1 MSTETQSTEREIVA
15 YATKGG
21 KLAKITTAVKTW
33 GELKP
38 LLKAQGYDL
47 NSLLAAENVNRADLV
62 NDLAVLPEGPF
73 KVFLRPKQTKSGA
86 DLPYKEVRA
95 KIQAL
100 IASDGDA
107 AKAHFNEG
115 KNYTTKKGDEL
126 NVLLNSYKG
135 GSKTTT
141 SSAKAEPKKAEPKA
155 KKEAVKT
162 EAPKAE
168 SKASPK
174 ASEAQEFSEE
184 GCIKVAVEALSKIK
198 SVDTTAIISLVEDLL
213 TTPVK
218 EAEPVKREPTEEEL
232 LAEEAKSFLSGY

>member
-1 MSTETQSTEREIVA
+1 MSTETQTAVREIVA

-21 KLAKITTAVKTW
+21 KIAKINSDVKTW

-38 LLKAQGYDL
+38 LLKREGYDL
-47 NSLLAAENVNRADLV
+47 NSLLAAESINRADLV

-73 KVFLRPKQTKSGA
+73 RVFLRPKQTKSGA

-95 KIQAL
+95 KVQEL
-100 IASDGDA
+100 IASDGDV

-135 GSKTTT
+135 GSVTT
-141 SSAKAEPKKAEPKA
+141 SSAKAEPKKG
-155 KKEAVKT
+155 AVK
-162 EAPKAE
+162 AE
-168 SKASPK
+168 EKASSK

-198 SVDTTAIISLVEDLL
+198 SVNTVNVISLVKDLL
-213 TTPVK
+213 NENVSVAAPVK
-218 EAEPVKREPTEEEL
+218 KEPTEEEL
-232 LAEEAKSFLSGY
+232 LAEEAKAFMEGY

>member
-1 MSTETQSTEREIVA
+1 MSTETQIAVREIVA

-21 KLAKITTAVKTW
+21 KIAKINSDVKTW

-38 LLKAQGYDL
+38 LLKMEGYDL
-47 NSLLAAENVNRADLV
+47 NSLLAAESINRADLV

-73 KVFLRPKQTKSGA
+73 RVFLRPKQTKSGA

-95 KIQAL
+95 KVQEL
-100 IASDGDA
+100 IASDGDV

-135 GSKTTT
+135 GSGTT
-141 SSAKAEPKKAEPKA
+141 SSAKAEPKKEEPK
-155 KKEAVKT
+155 
-162 EAPKAE
+162 APKAE
-168 SKASPK
+168 EKASPK

-184 GCIKVAVEALSKIK
+184 GCIEIAIEALSKIK
-198 SVDTTAIISLVEDLL
+198 SVDTAEVISLVKDLL
-213 TTPVK
+213 KGKATPVK
-218 EAEPVKREPTEEEL
+218 KEPTEEEL
-232 LAEEAKSFLSGY
+232 LAEEAKAFMEGY

>member
-1 MSTETQSTEREIVA
+1 MSTETQTAVREIVA

-21 KLAKITTAVKTW
+21 KIAKINTDVKTW

-38 LLKAQGYDL
+38 LLKIEGYDL
-47 NSLLAAENVNRADLV
+47 NSLLAAESINRADLV

-73 KVFLRPKQTKSGA
+73 RVFLRPKQTKSGA

-95 KIQAL
+95 KVQEL
-100 IASDGDA
+100 IASDGDM

-135 GSKTTT
+135 GSGTT
-141 SSAKAEPKKAEPKA
+141 SSAKAEPKK
-155 KKEAVKT
+155 EAVK
-162 EAPKAE
+162 AE
-168 SKASPK
+168 EKASPK

-184 GCIKVAVEALSKIK
+184 GCIEIAVEALSKIK
-198 SVDTTAIISLVEDLL
+198 SVNTANVISLVKDLL
-213 TTPVK
+213 NENVSAAPVK
-218 EAEPVKREPTEEEL
+218 KEPTEEEL
-232 LAEEAKSFLSGY
+232 LAEEAKAFMEGY

>member
-1 MSTETQSTEREIVA
+1 MSTETQTAVREIVA

-21 KLAKITTAVKTW
+21 KIAKINSDVKTW

-38 LLKAQGYDL
+38 LLKMEGYDL
-47 NSLLAAENVNRADLV
+47 NSLLAAESINRADLV

-73 KVFLRPKQTKSGA
+73 RVFLRPKQTKSGA

-95 KIQAL
+95 KVQEL
-100 IASDGDA
+100 IASDGDV

-135 GSKTTT
+135 GSVTT
-141 SSAKAEPKKAEPKA
+141 SSAKAEPKK
-155 KKEAVKT
+155 EAVK
-162 EAPKAE
+162 AE
-168 SKASPK
+168 EKASSK

-198 SVDTTAIISLVEDLL
+198 SVDTTAIISLVKDLL
-213 TTPVK
+213 SVPVK
-218 EAEPVKREPTEEEL
+218 EAAPVKREPTEEEI
-232 LAEEAKSFLSGY
+232 LAEEAKAFMEGY

>member
-1 MSTETQSTEREIVA
+1 MSTETQNAVREIVA

-21 KLAKITTAVKTW
+21 KIAKINSDVKTW

-38 LLKAQGYDL
+38 LLKREGYDL
-47 NSLLAAENVNRADLV
+47 NSLLAAESINRADLV

-73 KVFLRPKQTKSGA
+73 RVFLRPKQTKSGA

-95 KIQAL
+95 KVQEL
-100 IASDGDA
+100 IASDGDV

-135 GSKTTT
+135 GSGTT
-141 SSAKAEPKKAEPKA
+141 SSAKAEPKK
-155 KKEAVKT
+155 EAVK
-162 EAPKAE
+162 AE
-168 SKASPK
+168 EKASPK

-198 SVDTTAIISLVEDLL
+198 SVDTTAIISLVKDLL
-213 TTPVK
+213 KGNVPAAAPVK
-218 EAEPVKREPTEEEL
+218 KEPTEEEL
-232 LAEEAKSFLSGY
+232 LAAEAKAFMEGY

>member
-1 MSTETQSTEREIVA
+1 MSTETQIAVREIVA

-21 KLAKITTAVKTW
+21 KITKINTAVRTW

-38 LLKAQGYDL
+38 LLENEGYDL
-47 NSLLAAENVNRADLV
+47 NSLLAAESINRADLV

-73 KVFLRPKQTKSGA
+73 RVFLRPKQTKSGA

-95 KIQAL
+95 KVQEL
-100 IASDGDA
+100 IASDGDV

-135 GSKTTT
+135 GSTAI
-141 SSAKAEPKKAEPKA
+141 SSEKAEPKKAEPKA
-155 KKEAVKT
+155 KEEAVK
-162 EAPKAE
+162 AE
-168 SKASPK
+168 EKFSAK
-174 ASEAQEFSEE
+174 ASETQEFSEE

-198 SVDTTAIISLVEDLL
+198 SVDTTSVISLVKDLL
-213 TTPVK
+213 KGNVPAAAPEK
-218 EAEPVKREPTEEEL
+218 KEPTEEEI
-232 LAEEAKSFLSGY
+232 LAAEAKDFMEGY

>member
-1 MSTETQSTEREIVA
+1 MSTETQNAVREIVA

-21 KLAKITTAVKTW
+21 KIAKINSDVKTW

-38 LLKAQGYDL
+38 LLKREGYDL
-47 NSLLAAENVNRADLV
+47 NSLLAAESINRADLV

-73 KVFLRPKQTKSGA
+73 RVFLRPKQTKSGA

-95 KIQAL
+95 KVQEL
-100 IASDGDA
+100 IASDGDV

-135 GSKTTT
+135 GSGTT
-141 SSAKAEPKKAEPKA
+141 SSAKAEP

-168 SKASPK
+168 EKASPK

-198 SVDTTAIISLVEDLL
+198 SVDTADVISLVKDLL
-213 TTPVK
+213 KGKATPVK
-218 EAEPVKREPTEEEL
+218 KEPTEEEL
-232 LAEEAKSFLSGY
+232 LAEEAKAFMEGY

>member
-1 MSTETQSTEREIVA
+1 MSTETQNAVREIVA

-21 KLAKITTAVKTW
+21 KIAKINSDVKTW

-38 LLKAQGYDL
+38 LLKREGYDL
-47 NSLLAAENVNRADLV
+47 NSLLAAESINRADLV

-73 KVFLRPKQTKSGA
+73 RVFLRPKQTKSGV

-95 KIQAL
+95 KVQEL
-100 IASDGDA
+100 IASDGDV

-135 GSKTTT
+135 GSVTT
-141 SSAKAEPKKAEPKA
+141 SSAKAEPKKEEPK
-155 KKEAVKT
+155 
-162 EAPKAE
+162 APKAE
-168 SKASPK
+168 EKASPK
-174 ASEAQEFSEE
+174 AEEKASPKAGEAQEFSEE

-198 SVDTTAIISLVEDLL
+198 SVNTANVISLVKDLL
-213 TTPVK
+213 NENVPAAAPVK
-218 EAEPVKREPTEEEL
+218 KEPTEEEL
-232 LAEEAKSFLSGY
+232 LAAEAKAFMEGY

>member
-1 MSTETQSTEREIVA
+1 MSTETQIAVREIVA

-21 KLAKITTAVKTW
+21 KIAKINSDVKTW

-38 LLKAQGYDL
+38 LLKGEGYDL
-47 NSLLAAENVNRADLV
+47 NSLLAAESINRADLV

-73 KVFLRPKQTKSGA
+73 RVFLRPKQTKSGA

-95 KIQAL
+95 KVQEL
-100 IASDGDA
+100 IASDGDV

-135 GSKTTT
+135 GSGTT
-141 SSAKAEPKKAEPKA
+141 SSAKAEPKKAESKV
-155 KKEAVKT
+155 KE
-162 EAPKAE
+162 EAIKAE
-168 SKASPK
+168 EKASPK

-198 SVDTTAIISLVEDLL
+198 SVDTADVISLVKDLL
-213 TTPVK
+213 KGEATPVK
-218 EAEPVKREPTEEEL
+218 KEPTEEEL
-232 LAEEAKSFLSGY
+232 LAAEAKAFMEGY

>member
-1 MSTETQSTEREIVA
+1 MSTETQIAVREIVA

-21 KLAKITTAVKTW
+21 KIAKINSDVKTW

-38 LLKAQGYDL
+38 LLKREGYDL
-47 NSLLAAENVNRADLV
+47 NSLLAAESINRADLV

-73 KVFLRPKQTKSGA
+73 RVFLRPKQTKSGA

-95 KIQAL
+95 KVQEL
-100 IASDGDA
+100 IASDGDV

-135 GSKTTT
+135 GSGTT
-141 SSAKAEPKKAEPKA
+141 SSAKAEPKKEEPK
-155 KKEAVKT
+155 
-162 EAPKAE
+162 APKAE
-168 SKASPK
+168 EKSSPK

-198 SVDTTAIISLVEDLL
+198 SVDTADVISLVKDLL
-213 TTPVK
+213 KGKATPVK
-218 EAEPVKREPTEEEL
+218 KEPTEEEL
-232 LAEEAKSFLSGY
+232 LAEEAKAFMKGY

>member
-1 MSTETQSTEREIVA
+1 MSTETQIAVREIVA

-21 KLAKITTAVKTW
+21 KIAKINSDVKTW

-38 LLKAQGYDL
+38 LLKMEGYDL
-47 NSLLAAENVNRADLV
+47 NSLLAAESINRADLV

-73 KVFLRPKQTKSGA
+73 RVFLRPKQTKSGA

-95 KIQAL
+95 KVQEL
-100 IASDGDA
+100 IASDGDV

-135 GSKTTT
+135 GSVTT
-141 SSAKAEPKKAEPKA
+141 SSAKAEPKK
-155 KKEAVKT
+155 EAVK
-162 EAPKAE
+162 AE
-168 SKASPK
+168 EKASPK

-198 SVDTTAIISLVEDLL
+198 SVNTANVISLVKDLL
-213 TTPVK
+213 KGKATPVK
-218 EAEPVKREPTEEEL
+218 KEPTEEEL
-232 LAEEAKSFLSGY
+232 LAEEAKAFMEGY

>member
-1 MSTETQSTEREIVA
+1 MSTETQIAVREIVA

-21 KLAKITTAVKTW
+21 KIAKISTDAKTW

-38 LLKAQGYDL
+38 LLRIEGYDL
-47 NSLLAAENVNRADLV
+47 NSLLAAESINRADLV

-73 KVFLRPKQTKSGA
+73 RVFLRPKQTKSGA

-95 KIQAL
+95 KVQEL
-100 IASDGDA
+100 IASDGDM

-135 GSKTTT
+135 GSVTT
-141 SSAKAEPKKAEPKA
+141 SSAKAEPKK
-155 KKEAVKT
+155 EAVK
-162 EAPKAE
+162 AE
-168 SKASPK
+168 EKASPK

-184 GCIKVAVEALSKIK
+184 GCIEIAVEALSKIK
-198 SVDTTAIISLVEDLL
+198 SVNTANVISLVKDLL
-213 TTPVK
+213 NENVSAAPVK
-218 EAEPVKREPTEEEL
+218 KEPTEEEL
-232 LAEEAKSFLSGY
+232 LAEEAKAFMEGY

>member
-1 MSTETQSTEREIVA
+1 MSTETQTAVREIVA

-21 KLAKITTAVKTW
+21 KIAKINTDVKTW

-38 LLKAQGYDL
+38 LLKREGYDL
-47 NSLLAAENVNRADLV
+47 DSLLAAESINRSDLV

-73 KVFLRPKQTKSGA
+73 RVFLRPKQTKSGA

-95 KIQAL
+95 KVQEI
-100 IASDGDA
+100 IASDGDV

-135 GSKTTT
+135 GSTAT
-141 SSAKAEPKKAEPKA
+141 SSEKAEPKK
-155 KKEAVKT
+155 EAVK
-162 EAPKAE
+162 AE
-168 SKASPK
+168 EKASPK

-184 GCIKVAVEALSKIK
+184 ECIKVAVEALSKIK
-198 SVDTTAIISLVEDLL
+198 SVDTTGIISLVKDLL
-213 TTPVK
+213 KGNVPAAPEK
-218 EAEPVKREPTEEEL
+218 KEPTEEEI
-232 LAEEAKSFLSGY
+232 LAAEAEAFMEGY

>member
-1 MSTETQSTEREIVA
+1 MSTETQTAVREIVA

-21 KLAKITTAVKTW
+21 KIAKISTDAKTW

-38 LLKAQGYDL
+38 LLRIEGYDL
-47 NSLLAAENVNRADLV
+47 NSLLAAESINRADLV

-73 KVFLRPKQTKSGA
+73 RVFLRPKQTKSGA

-95 KIQAL
+95 KVQEL
-100 IASDGDA
+100 IASDGDV

-135 GSKTTT
+135 GSGTT
-141 SSAKAEPKKAEPKA
+141 SSAKAEPKK
-155 KKEAVKT
+155 EAVK
-162 EAPKAE
+162 AE
-168 SKASPK
+168 EKASPK

-198 SVDTTAIISLVEDLL
+198 SVDTTAIISLVKDLL
-213 TTPVK
+213 TVPVK
-218 EAEPVKREPTEEEL
+218 EAAPVKREPTEEEI
-232 LAEEAKSFLSGY
+232 LAEEAKAFMEGY

>member
-1 MSTETQSTEREIVA
+1 MSTETQNAVREIVA

-21 KLAKITTAVKTW
+21 KIAKINSDVKTW

-38 LLKAQGYDL
+38 LLKMEGYDL
-47 NSLLAAENVNRADLV
+47 NSLLAAESINRADLV

-73 KVFLRPKQTKSGA
+73 RVFLRPKQTKSGA

-95 KIQAL
+95 KVQEL
-100 IASDGDA
+100 IASDGDV

-135 GSKTTT
+135 GSGTT
-141 SSAKAEPKKAEPKA
+141 SSAKAEPKK
-155 KKEAVKT
+155 EAVKI

-168 SKASPK
+168 EKASPK

-198 SVDTTAIISLVEDLL
+198 SVDTTAIISLVKDLL
-213 TTPVK
+213 KGNVPAAAPVK
-218 EAEPVKREPTEEEL
+218 KEPTEEEL
-232 LAEEAKSFLSGY
+232 LAEEAKAFMEGY

>member
-1 MSTETQSTEREIVA
+1 MSTETQNAVREIVA

-21 KLAKITTAVKTW
+21 KIAKINSDVKTW

-38 LLKAQGYDL
+38 LLKMEGYDL
-47 NSLLAAENVNRADLV
+47 NSLLAAESINRADLV

-73 KVFLRPKQTKSGA
+73 RVFLRPKQTKSGA

-95 KIQAL
+95 KVQEL
-100 IASDGDA
+100 IASDGDV

-135 GSKTTT
+135 GSGTT
-141 SSAKAEPKKAEPKA
+141 SSAKAEPKK
-155 KKEAVKT
+155 EAVK
-162 EAPKAE
+162 AE
-168 SKASPK
+168 EKASPK
-174 ASEAQEFSEE
+174 ASEAQEFSED

-198 SVDTTAIISLVEDLL
+198 SVDTTGVISLVKDLL
-213 TTPVK
+213 NENVSAAAPVK
-218 EAEPVKREPTEEEL
+218 KEPTEEEL
-232 LAEEAKSFLSGY
+232 LAEEAKAFMEGY

>member
-1 MSTETQSTEREIVA
+1 MSAETQIAVREIVA

-21 KLAKITTAVKTW
+21 KIAKINTDVKTW

-38 LLKAQGYDL
+38 LLKGEGYDL
-47 NSLLAAENVNRADLV
+47 NSLLAAESINRADLV

-73 KVFLRPKQTKSGA
+73 RVFLRPKQTKSGA

-95 KIQAL
+95 KVQEL
-100 IASDGDA
+100 IASDGDV

-135 GSKTTT
+135 GSGTT
-141 SSAKAEPKKAEPKA
+141 SSAKAETKKAEPKA
-155 KKEAVKT
+155 KEESV
-162 EAPKAE
+162 KAE
-168 SKASPK
+168 EKSSPK

-198 SVDTTAIISLVEDLL
+198 SVNTANVISLVKDLL
-213 TTPVK
+213 NENVSAAAPVK
-218 EAEPVKREPTEEEL
+218 KEPTEEEL
-232 LAEEAKSFLSGY
+232 LAEEAKAFMEGY

>member
-1 MSTETQSTEREIVA
+1 MSTETQNAAREIVA

-21 KLAKITTAVKTW
+21 KIAKINSDVKTW

-38 LLKAQGYDL
+38 LLKREGYDL
-47 NSLLAAENVNRADLV
+47 NSLLAAESINRADLV

-73 KVFLRPKQTKSGA
+73 RVFLRPKQTKSGA

-95 KIQAL
+95 KVQEL
-100 IASDGDA
+100 IASDGDV
-107 AKAHFNEG
+107 AKTHFNEG

-135 GSKTTT
+135 GSGTT
-141 SSAKAEPKKAEPKA
+141 SSAKAEPKK
-155 KKEAVKT
+155 EAVK
-162 EAPKAE
+162 AE
-168 SKASPK
+168 EKDSPK

-198 SVDTTAIISLVEDLL
+198 SVNTANVISLVKDLL
-213 TTPVK
+213 NENVSAAVPVK
-218 EAEPVKREPTEEEL
+218 KEPTEEEL
-232 LAEEAKSFLSGY
+232 LAEEAKAFMKGY

>member
-1 MSTETQSTEREIVA
+1 MSTETQNAVREIVA

-21 KLAKITTAVKTW
+21 KIAKINSDVKTW

-38 LLKAQGYDL
+38 LLKMEGYDL
-47 NSLLAAENVNRADLV
+47 NSLLAAESINRADLV

-73 KVFLRPKQTKSGA
+73 RVFLRPKQTKSGA

-95 KIQAL
+95 KVQEL
-100 IASDGDA
+100 IASDGDV

-135 GSKTTT
+135 GSGTT
-141 SSAKAEPKKAEPKA
+141 SSAKAEPKKEEPK
-155 KKEAVKT
+155 
-162 EAPKAE
+162 APKAE
-168 SKASPK
+168 EKASPK
-174 ASEAQEFSEE
+174 AIEAQEFSEE

-198 SVDTTAIISLVEDLL
+198 SVNTANVISLVKDLL
-213 TTPVK
+213 NENVPAAAPVK
-218 EAEPVKREPTEEEL
+218 KEPTEEEL
-232 LAEEAKSFLSGY
+232 LAEEAKAFMEGY

>member
-1 MSTETQSTEREIVA
+1 MSTETQNAVREIVA

-21 KLAKITTAVKTW
+21 KIAKINSDVKTW

-38 LLKAQGYDL
+38 LLKREGYDL
-47 NSLLAAENVNRADLV
+47 NSLLAAESINRADLV

-73 KVFLRPKQTKSGA
+73 RVFLRPKQTKSGA

-95 KIQAL
+95 KVQEL
-100 IASDGDA
+100 IASDGDV

-135 GSKTTT
+135 GSVTT
-141 SSAKAEPKKAEPKA
+141 SSAKAEPKKEEPK
-155 KKEAVKT
+155 
-162 EAPKAE
+162 APKAE
-168 SKASPK
+168 EKASPKAEEKASPK

-198 SVDTTAIISLVEDLL
+198 SVNTANVISLVKDLL
-213 TTPVK
+213 NENVPAAAPVK
-218 EAEPVKREPTEEEL
+218 KEPTEEEL
-232 LAEEAKSFLSGY
+232 LAEEAKAFMEGY

>member
-1 MSTETQSTEREIVA
+1 MSTETQTAVREIVA

-21 KLAKITTAVKTW
+21 KIAKISTDAKTW

-38 LLKAQGYDL
+38 LLKIEGYDL
-47 NSLLAAENVNRADLV
+47 NSLLAAESINRADLV

-73 KVFLRPKQTKSGA
+73 RVFLRPKQTKSGA

-95 KIQAL
+95 KVQEL
-100 IASDGDA
+100 IASDGDV
-107 AKAHFNEG
+107 AKTHFNEG

-135 GSKTTT
+135 GSVTT
-141 SSAKAEPKKAEPKA
+141 SSAKAEPKKEEPK
-155 KKEAVKT
+155 
-162 EAPKAE
+162 APKAE
-168 SKASPK
+168 EKVSPK

-198 SVDTTAIISLVEDLL
+198 SVNTANVISLVKDLL
-213 TTPVK
+213 NENVSAAAPVK
-218 EAEPVKREPTEEEL
+218 KEPTEEEL
-232 LAEEAKSFLSGY
+232 LAKEAKAFMEGY

>member
-1 MSTETQSTEREIVA
+1 MSTETQTAVREIVA

-21 KLAKITTAVKTW
+21 KIAKINSDVKTW

-38 LLKAQGYDL
+38 LLKMEGYDL
-47 NSLLAAENVNRADLV
+47 NSLLAAESINRADLV
-62 NDLAVLPEGPF
+62 NDLAALPEGPF
-73 KVFLRPKQTKSGA
+73 RVFLRPKQTKSGA

-95 KIQAL
+95 KVQEL
-100 IASDGDA
+100 IASDGDV

-135 GSKTTT
+135 GSGTT
-141 SSAKAEPKKAEPKA
+141 SSAKAEPKK
-155 KKEAVKT
+155 EAVK
-162 EAPKAE
+162 AE
-168 SKASPK
+168 EKASPK

-198 SVDTTAIISLVEDLL
+198 SVDTTAIISLVKDLL
-213 TTPVK
+213 KGNVPAAAPEK
-218 EAEPVKREPTEEEL
+218 KEPTEEEL
-232 LAEEAKSFLSGY
+232 LAEEAKAFMEGY

>member
-1 MSTETQSTEREIVA
+1 MSTETQTAVREIVA

-21 KLAKITTAVKTW
+21 KIAKINSDVKTW

-38 LLKAQGYDL
+38 LLKMEGYDL
-47 NSLLAAENVNRADLV
+47 NSLLAAESINRADLV

-73 KVFLRPKQTKSGA
+73 RVFLRPKQTKSGA

-95 KIQAL
+95 KVQEL
-100 IASDGDA
+100 IASDGDV

-135 GSKTTT
+135 GSGTT
-141 SSAKAEPKKAEPKA
+141 SSAKAEPKKEEPK
-155 KKEAVKT
+155 
-162 EAPKAE
+162 APKAE
-168 SKASPK
+168 EKASPK

-198 SVDTTAIISLVEDLL
+198 SVDTADVISLVKDLL
-213 TTPVK
+213 KGKATPVK
-218 EAEPVKREPTEEEL
+218 KEPTEEEL
-232 LAEEAKSFLSGY
+232 LAEEAKAFMEGY

>member
-1 MSTETQSTEREIVA
+1 MSTETQIAVREIVA

-21 KLAKITTAVKTW
+21 KIAKINSDVKTW

-38 LLKAQGYDL
+38 LLKREGYDL
-47 NSLLAAENVNRADLV
+47 NSLLAAESINRADLV

-73 KVFLRPKQTKSGA
+73 RVFLRPKQTKSGA

-95 KIQAL
+95 KVQEL
-100 IASDGDA
+100 IASDGDV

-135 GSKTTT
+135 GSVTT
-141 SSAKAEPKKAEPKA
+141 SSAKAEPKKEEPK
-155 KKEAVKT
+155 
-162 EAPKAE
+162 APKAE
-168 SKASPK
+168 EKASPK

-198 SVDTTAIISLVEDLL
+198 SVNTANVISLVKDLL
-213 TTPVK
+213 NENVS
-218 EAEPVKREPTEEEL
+218 AAAPVKREPTEKEL
-232 LAEEAKSFLSGY
+232 LAEEAKAFMEGY

>member
-1 MSTETQSTEREIVA
+1 MSTETQIAVREIVA

-21 KLAKITTAVKTW
+21 KIAKINTDVKTW

-38 LLKAQGYDL
+38 LLKREGYDL
-47 NSLLAAENVNRADLV
+47 NSLLAAESINRADLV

-73 KVFLRPKQTKSGA
+73 RVFLRPKQTKSGA

-95 KIQAL
+95 KVQEL
-100 IASDGDA
+100 IASDGDV

-135 GSKTTT
+135 GSGTT
-141 SSAKAEPKKAEPKA
+141 SSTKAET
-155 KKEAVKT
+155 KKEAVK
-162 EAPKAE
+162 AE
-168 SKASPK
+168 EKASPK

-198 SVDTTAIISLVEDLL
+198 SVNTANVISLVKDLL
-213 TTPVK
+213 NENVSAAAPVK
-218 EAEPVKREPTEEEL
+218 KEPTEEEL
-232 LAEEAKSFLSGY
+232 LAEEAKAFMEGY

>member
-1 MSTETQSTEREIVA
+1 MSTETQTAVREIVA

-21 KLAKITTAVKTW
+21 KIAKINSDVKTW

-38 LLKAQGYDL
+38 LLKREGYDL
-47 NSLLAAENVNRADLV
+47 NSLLAAESINRADLV

-73 KVFLRPKQTKSGA
+73 RVFLRPKQTKSGA
-86 DLPYKEVRA
+86 NLPYKEVRA
-95 KIQAL
+95 KVQEL
-100 IASDGDA
+100 IASDGDV

-135 GSKTTT
+135 GSGTT
-141 SSAKAEPKKAEPKA
+141 SSAKAEP

-168 SKASPK
+168 EKASPK
-174 ASEAQEFSEE
+174 ASEAQEVSEE
-184 GCIKVAVEALSKIK
+184 RCIEVAVEALSKIK
-198 SVDTTAIISLVEDLL
+198 SVNTANVISLVKDLL
-213 TTPVK
+213 NENVSAAPVK
-218 EAEPVKREPTEEEL
+218 KEPTEEEL
-232 LAEEAKSFLSGY
+232 LAEEAKAFMEGY

>member
-1 MSTETQSTEREIVA
+1 MSTETQTAVREIVA

-21 KLAKITTAVKTW
+21 KIAKINSDVKTW

-38 LLKAQGYDL
+38 LLKREGYDL
-47 NSLLAAENVNRADLV
+47 NSLLAAENINRADLV

-73 KVFLRPKQTKSGA
+73 RVFLRPKQTKSGA

-95 KIQAL
+95 KVQEL
-100 IASDGDA
+100 IASDGDV
-107 AKAHFNEG
+107 AKTHFNEG

-135 GSKTTT
+135 GSVTT
-141 SSAKAEPKKAEPKA
+141 SSAKAEPKKEEPK
-155 KKEAVKT
+155 
-162 EAPKAE
+162 APKAE
-168 SKASPK
+168 EKASPK

-198 SVDTTAIISLVEDLL
+198 SVNTANVISLVKDLL
-213 TTPVK
+213 HILSPI
-218 EAEPVKREPTEEEL
+218 L
-232 LAEEAKSFLSGY
+232 LLYTKFKITAFEML

>member
-1 MSTETQSTEREIVA
+1 MSTETQIAVREIVA

-21 KLAKITTAVKTW
+21 KIAKINTDVKTW

-38 LLKAQGYDL
+38 LLKREGYDL
-47 NSLLAAENVNRADLV
+47 DSLLAAESINRSDLV

-73 KVFLRPKQTKSGA
+73 RVFLRPKQTKSGA

-95 KIQAL
+95 KVQEI
-100 IASDGDA
+100 IASDGDV
-107 AKAHFNEG
+107 AKSHFNEG

-135 GSKTTT
+135 GSVTT
-141 SSAKAEPKKAEPKA
+141 SSAKAEPKK
-155 KKEAVKT
+155 EAVK
-162 EAPKAE
+162 AE
-168 SKASPK
+168 EKASPK

-198 SVDTTAIISLVEDLL
+198 SVDTADVISLIKDLL
-213 TTPVK
+213 KKNVPAAAPVK
-218 EAEPVKREPTEEEL
+218 KEPTEEEL
-232 LAEEAKSFLSGY
+232 LAEEAKAFMEGY

>member
-1 MSTETQSTEREIVA
+1 MNTETQIAVREIVA

-21 KLAKITTAVKTW
+21 KIAKINTDVKTW

-38 LLKAQGYDL
+38 LLRGEGYDL
-47 NSLLAAENVNRADLV
+47 NSLLAAESINRADLV

-73 KVFLRPKQTKSGA
+73 RVFLRPKQTKSGA

-95 KIQAL
+95 KVQEL
-100 IASDGDA
+100 IASDGEV

-135 GSKTTT
+135 GSGTT
-141 SSAKAEPKKAEPKA
+141 SSAKAEPKE
-155 KKEAVKT
+155 EVVKT
-162 EAPKAE
+162 EEK
-168 SKASPK
+168 SSPK

-198 SVDTTAIISLVEDLL
+198 SVDPTDVISLVKDLL
-213 TTPVK
+213 SVPVK
-218 EAEPVKREPTEEEL
+218 EAAPVKREPTEEEI
-232 LAEEAKSFLSGY
+232 LAEEAKAFMEGY

>member
-1 MSTETQSTEREIVA
+1 MSTETQNAVREIVA

-21 KLAKITTAVKTW
+21 KIAKINTDVKTW

-38 LLKAQGYDL
+38 LLKREGYDL
-47 NSLLAAENVNRADLV
+47 NSLLAAESINRADLV

-73 KVFLRPKQTKSGA
+73 RVFLRPKQTKSGA

-95 KIQAL
+95 KVQEL
-100 IASDGDA
+100 IASDGDV

-135 GSKTTT
+135 GSGTT
-141 SSAKAEPKKAEPKA
+141 SSAKAEPKKAESKV
-155 KKEAVKT
+155 KE
-162 EAPKAE
+162 EAIKAE
-168 SKASPK
+168 EKASPK

-198 SVDTTAIISLVEDLL
+198 SVDTADVISLVKDLL
-213 TTPVK
+213 KGKATPVK
-218 EAEPVKREPTEEEL
+218 KEPTEEEL
-232 LAEEAKSFLSGY
+232 LAAEAKAFMEGY